1 MILNLNKES
10 NYMNDKILYQDSNS
24 ILSFESLYCVG
35 GYVTYKILISASG
48 FSGHCNFCIEERTI
62 QDHIKCIDI
71 MADSLSGEMIV
82 RDCESDAFLKL
93 YFEDPMNFYVLG
105 QIGGSHEDNILKFKL
120 KADQTLLSGFKN
132 ALWDY

>member
-1 MILNLNKES
+1 
-10 NYMNDKILYQDSNS
+10 MNDKILYQDSNS

-35 GYVTYKILISASG
+35 GY
-48 FSGHCNFCIEERTI
+48 CIEEKTI

-71 MADSLSGEMIV
+71 MADSLSGEMII